1 LTAFK
6 KGVSIKGKLPS
17 NYPMVESTWVP
28 AHDISSTEF
37 NKHSLSE
44 IDQVLDD
51 VIEFNPAWGAR
62 LQRIIEDSK

>member
-1 LTAFK
+1 
-6 KGVSIKGKLPS
+6 
-17 NYPMVESTWVP
+17 MVESTWVP
-28 AHDISSTEF
+28 AHDTSSTEF

-51 VIEFNPAWGAR
+51 VIEFSPAWGAR

>member
-1 LTAFK
+1 MLTMK
-6 KGVSIKGKLPS
+6 VKIGK
-17 NYPMVESTWVP
+17 YPMVESTWVP
-28 AHDISSTEF
+28 ANDTSSTEF

-51 VIEFNPAWGAR
+51 VIKFSPAWGAR